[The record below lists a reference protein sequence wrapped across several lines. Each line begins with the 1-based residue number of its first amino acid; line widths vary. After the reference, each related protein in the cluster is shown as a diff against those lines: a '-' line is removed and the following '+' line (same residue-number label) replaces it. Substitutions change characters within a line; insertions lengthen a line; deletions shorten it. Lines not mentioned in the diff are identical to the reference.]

1 MKMKPAQT
9 PIYRA
14 IERLLQWAIPI
25 TERLPRSL
33 PFQTLG
39 SEMIRDIKL
48 CLDATIMAM
57 QAPDAATRLQCIN
70 VIIARMTT
78 VKTAMRQF
86 AQARVKDTPV
96 VSYRQEAAFLDL
108 INPIATQ
115 AGAWHNKTAQLIS
128 AHV

>member
-1 MKMKPAQT
+1 MKPAQA

-25 TERLPRSL
+25 TERLPKSL

-39 SEMIRDIKL
+39 GEMIHDIKL

-57 QAPDAATRLQCIN
+57 QASDATTRLNCIN

-78 VKTAMRQF
+78 VKTTMRQF
-86 AQARVKDTPV
+86 AQARVRDTPV
-96 VSYRQEAAFLDL
+96 VSYKQEAAFLDL

-115 AGAWHNKTAQLIS
+115 AGAWRNKTAQQIS
-128 AHV
+128 SHV